1 MDTPVI
7 AGDLTKIYTEGKVE
21 VRAVSSVALELREGE
36 MVGLFGPS
44 GSGKTTLLSLI
55 GCILRPTSGTL
66 KLYGIETNSL
76 GEAALPGIRKKFISF
91 IFQGFNLFPALTAL
105 ENVMLVLKLK
115 GVEENAEGKA
125 EEMLAGVGLADRMH
139 FLPRDLS
146 GGEKQRVAIAR
157 SLAADSPIILAD
169 EPTGNLD
176 QGNGR
181 KVMELLKQLATER
194 KKCIFAATHDN
205 RVEGIFD
212 RILYMEDGMII
223 REKGG
228 HA

>member
-1 MDTPVI
+1 METPVI
-7 AGDLTKIYTEGKVE
+7 AGDLTKVYTEGKVE

-44 GSGKTTLLSLI
+44 GSGKTTLLSLV

-66 KLYGIETNSL
+66 KLFGIETHSL
-76 GEAALPGIRKKFISF
+76 GEKALPGIRKKFVSF

-105 ENVMLVLKLK
+105 ENVLLILKLK
-115 GVEENAEGKA
+115 GIEVNAEQIAK
-125 EEMLAGVGLADRMH
+125 EMLDSVGLSDRMH

-157 SLAADSPIILAD
+157 ALAADSPIILAD

-176 QGNGR
+176 QMNGK
-181 KVMELLKQLATER
+181 KVIEILKRLATEK
-194 KKCIFAATHDN
+194 KKCILVATHDS
-205 RVEGIFD
+205 RVEEVFD

-223 REKGG
+223 RQKGG

>member
-1 MDTPVI
+1 MLD
-7 AGDLTKIYTEGKVE
+7 
-21 VRAVSSVALELREGE
+21 S
-36 MVGLFGPS
+36 VGLS
-44 GSGKTTLLSLI
+44 
-55 GCILRPTSGTL
+55 
-66 KLYGIETNSL
+66 
-76 GEAALPGIRKKFISF
+76 
-91 IFQGFNLFPALTAL
+91 
-105 ENVMLVLKLK
+105 
-115 GVEENAEGKA
+115 
-125 EEMLAGVGLADRMH
+125 DRMH

-194 KKCIFAATHDN
+194 NKCIFAATHDN
-205 RVEGIFD
+205 RVEGVFD